1 MQKDKF
7 KNLIL
12 DLLLLTILAFALT
25 LISFLFVEPD
35 MDRELFIKFINNKA
49 IFKYNFLPILAFLY
63 LLYFL
68 TGRFWLA
75 FFIGSTAIILMGV
88 TNASK
93 IFYREETFNMLDM
106 TLIYEA
112 MNMVDHDF
120 AIQWP
125 NWIWFAAGLILFIS
139 ICYMLARNF
148 KVRGWMRW
156 IGLALSLAFAFFVF
170 KVTTDNEIYA
180 QTKVEG
186 FSPWVD
192 VENEKAR
199 GMIYSFMHSY
209 NAISISKPDG
219 YDEDFAKNAWEKY
232 EDADIPADKKIN
244 IIAIMFE
251 SYNDFSKLG
260 VDFNKYPYEAY
271 DEIKDASISG
281 SLIVHVFGGGTINT
295 ERTFLTGVYGQP
307 RYNRKVN
314 SYAWYLKSQG
324 YNTVSM
330 HPHLGVFYNRKNVNR
345 YLGFDDFF
353 YDENY
358 FDEVWGKSYY
368 MPDKELFK
376 HILKDYKDNKKTG
389 KPYFNMT
396 VTMQNHGPYN
406 ADYNVPAYIKPDF
419 SVDEKAIKETNVY
432 FDGIKSSSEA
442 FRDLLD
448 KLKDDDEPVM
458 VIAFGDHNPFLGQD
472 DVGFEAMG
480 VDVDPKTWRGYVN
493 RYRTPY
499 VIWANDKAKEVTRNE
514 FVGEGP
520 TLSPQY
526 LMGYAFDQMGLEG
539 PKTMQIKRNEFPDIS
554 VFNTSYTKKGSDLIP
569 TVTDKIKPT
578 MHKLLSVDYYTNTHF
593 MYKEDK

>member
-1 MQKDKF
+1 MQKDKL

-12 DLLLLTILAFALT
+12 DLILLTILAFALT

-49 IFKYNFLPILAFLY
+49 VFKYNFLPILALLY
-63 LLYFL
+63 LLYFFV
-68 TGRFWLA
+68 GRFWFSFL
-75 FFIGSTAIILMGV
+75 IGSSAVILMGV
-88 TNASK
+88 TNVSK

-112 MNMVDHDF
+112 MNMVDNDF
-120 AIQWP
+120 VIQWP
-125 NWIWFAAGLILFIS
+125 RWIWFAAGLILFIT

-156 IGLALSLAFAFFVF
+156 IGLALSIAFAFFVF

-180 QTKVEG
+180 ETKVDG
-186 FSPWVD
+186 FNQWVD

-199 GMIYSFMHSY
+199 GMVYSFMHSY
-209 NAISISKPDG
+209 NAISISKPGG
-219 YDEDFAKNAWEKY
+219 YDEDFAKSTWNKY
-232 EDADIPADKKIN
+232 EDVDIPDDKKIN

-251 SYNDFSKLG
+251 SYNDFSKLD
-260 VDFNKYPYEAY
+260 VDFNKYPYEAN
-271 DEIKDASISG
+271 DEVKDSSISG

-314 SYAWYLKSQG
+314 SYPWYLKSQG

-330 HPHLGVFYNRKNVNR
+330 HPHLGVFYNRKNANR
-345 YLGFDDFF
+345 YLGFDSFL

-358 FDEVWGKSYY
+358 FDEVWGKNYY

-376 HILKDYKDNKKTG
+376 YVLKDYKDKKKTG

-396 VTMQNHGPYN
+396 ITMQNHGPYH
-406 ADYNVPAYIKPDF
+406 ADYNVPEYIKPDF
-419 SVDEKAIKETNVY
+419 SVDEKALKETNVY

-442 FRDLLD
+442 LRDLLD
-448 KLKDDDEPVM
+448 KLKEDDQPVL

-472 DVGFEAMG
+472 NVGFEAMG

-499 VIWANDKAKEVTRNE
+499 VIWANDKAKEVTGNE

-539 PKTMQIKRNEFPDIS
+539 TKTMQIKRNEFPDIS
-554 VFNTSYTKKGSDLIP
+554 VFNSSYTKKGSDLIP
-569 TVTDKIKPT
+569 TATDQIKPT